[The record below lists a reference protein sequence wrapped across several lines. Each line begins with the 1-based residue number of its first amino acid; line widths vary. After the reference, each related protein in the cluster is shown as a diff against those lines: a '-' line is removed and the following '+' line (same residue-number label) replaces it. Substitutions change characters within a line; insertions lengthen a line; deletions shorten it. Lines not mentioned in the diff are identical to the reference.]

1 MHSNP
6 RNVLTISI
14 TYYTQKYSL
23 EHLYDRV
30 KKVLFKTISWIARAL
45 RASHTHGGNLPRKNQ
60 CLTRHNS
67 AASPSSLKV
76 FNSSASPAELT
87 LVPNPLKI
95 RVKKIPAEAGLVSA
109 VLSCKEFFLVALP
122 MYPMRLCLYSFGK
135 LLSIQMLLS
144 YIPQKIRRGVL
155 RLGLI

>member
-45 RASHTHGGNLPRKNQ
+45 RASHTHAKIALSGTSVSHATIRQSRLPR
-60 CLTRHNS
+60 
-67 AASPSSLKV
+67 
-76 FNSSASPAELT
+76 
-87 LVPNPLKI
+87 
-95 RVKKIPAEAGLVSA
+95 
-109 VLSCKEFFLVALP
+109 
-122 MYPMRLCLYSFGK
+122 
-135 LLSIQMLLS
+135 
-144 YIPQKIRRGVL
+144 
-155 RLGLI
+155 